1 MDVLLHDIRYA
12 LRSLRRSA
20 GFTTVAVLTLAL
32 GIGATTAVFTV
43 IDGVLLRPLPF
54 AEQER
59 LFYFLEQSAEGGR
72 RLPSYPNFLD
82 WKRDATTTD
91 LAYARGRRE
100 SMRGTG
106 GVENVLVAYA
116 SPRLRTVLGAHPILG
131 RTFLPDEER
140 EGAANAAVI
149 THHFWMRH
157 FGGDPAAVGKTL
169 VLGDRSYTVVGVMP
183 REAAFPVWVD
193 IWAPVAAIAGT
204 DRVLEERDFHADG
217 ILIGRLHDGVSLA
230 QAESELGTIAR
241 RLATAYPAANR
252 DWTSADAQPLGSA
265 IIGDVKPRLL
275 VLMGAVAVV
284 LLIACANVTSLSLAR
299 AATRTREIAI
309 RSALGAGRGR
319 VARQL
324 LTESVLIAAAGGVLG
339 TVIAWSGVAL
349 LRHGAPWAV
358 PRLAEVT
365 LDARVLAFVLGVSF
379 ATALVVGLVPA
390 WRSVAPDLAESLR
403 ERAHGAGGGA
413 LRQRLRAVLVTAE
426 IALALMLVAG
436 AGLLLRS
443 FQELQRLELGFDPE
457 RMVTFDI
464 TPPSPRYDDPRDAA
478 ALYARVADAVRPIP
492 GVEHV
497 ALANFAPGSGGI
509 PTRVEVDGKV
519 PYGEWGDRGA
529 SFRTISSGYF
539 QATGIPLREGRD
551 FTDAEIAS
559 AGAVAVVSE
568 AFARLYWPGAS
579 PLGHSVT
586 VFKSAQGR
594 ADFGQPIQMTVVGV
608 AGDVQ
613 NGAPGAPPRPEI
625 YVPFTA
631 NPWTHMNLVVR
642 AAGEPAALI
651 PALKRA
657 VLGVEPAI
665 PIAGGG
671 ADFIVMDEQ
680 SARGLGVQRF
690 NASLLGVFA
699 LSALL
704 LAAIGIYGLMSY
716 AVAQRTREMGIRMAL
731 GARPRDV
738 LSLVVRQ
745 GMTLALLGI
754 ALGIIGAL
762 AVTRLLASM
771 LYGVAPTDPATFTG
785 VAALL
790 AAVALLACW
799 LPARRAARV
808 DPTVAT
814 GSGL

>member
-1 MDVLLHDIRYA
+1 MDTLVHDVRYA
-12 LRSLRRSA
+12 VRSLRRSA
-20 GFTTVAVLTLAL
+20 GFTLVAVLTLAL
-32 GIGATTAVFTV
+32 GIGATTAVFSV

-54 AEQER
+54 ADEGR

-82 WKRDATTTD
+82 WERDATTTD

-100 SMRGTG
+100 AMRGTD
-106 GVENVLVAYA
+106 GVENVLVAYV
-116 SPRLRTVLGAHPILG
+116 SPRFLSVLGARPILG
-131 RTFLPDEER
+131 RTLLPDEER
-140 EGAANAAVI
+140 EGAGNAAVI

-183 REAAFPVWVD
+183 REAAFPLWVD

-217 ILIGRLHDGVSLA
+217 ILIGRLRRGVPLPQA
-230 QAESELGTIAR
+230 QSELGTIAQ

-252 DWTSADAQPLGSA
+252 DWTSVNAQPLGSA

-299 AATRTREIAI
+299 AAARTREIAI
-309 RSALGAGRGR
+309 RSALGAGRAR
-319 VARQL
+319 VVRQL

-339 TVIAWSGVAL
+339 AVIGWSGVAL
-349 LRHGAPWAV
+349 LRHAAPWAV
-358 PRLAEVT
+358 PRLGEVT
-365 LDARVLAFVLGVSF
+365 LDFRVLAFVLVVSL
-379 ATALVVGLVPA
+379 ATALIVGLVPA
-390 WRSVAPDLAESLR
+390 WRSVVPDLADSLR

-413 LRQRLRAVLVTAE
+413 LRQRLRATLVTVE
-426 IALALMLVAG
+426 IALALMLVTG
-436 AGLLLRS
+436 AGLLMRS
-443 FQELQRLELGFDPE
+443 FQELQQLELGFDPE

-492 GVEHV
+492 GVERV
-497 ALANFAPGSGGI
+497 ALANFPPGSGGI

-529 SFRTISSGYF
+529 SFRTISRGYF
-539 QATGIPLREGRD
+539 RAAGIPLHEGRD

-559 AGAVAVVSE
+559 AGAVAVVSK
-568 AFARLYWPGAS
+568 AFARLYWPGVS

-594 ADFGQPIQMTVVGV
+594 ADFGEPIQITVVGV

-613 NGAPGAPPRPEI
+613 NGAPGDPPRPEI
-625 YVPFTA
+625 YVPFTT

-642 AAGEPAALI
+642 ATGEPAALI
-651 PALKRA
+651 PELKRA

-680 SARGLGVQRF
+680 NARGLGAQRF

-699 LSALL
+699 FSALL
-704 LAAIGIYGLMSY
+704 LAAIGIYGLMAY
-716 AVAQRTREMGIRMAL
+716 AVTQRTREMGIRMAL
-731 GARPRDV
+731 GARSRDV

-754 ALGIIGAL
+754 AIGIVGAF
-762 AVTRLLASM
+762 AATRLLASM
-771 LYGVAPTDPATFTG
+771 LYGVAPTDPVTFTG

-790 AAVALLACW
+790 VAVALLACW

-808 DPTVAT
+808 DPNVALR
-814 GSGL
+814 SE

>member
-1 MDVLLHDIRYA
+1 MDTLLHDLRYA

-20 GFTTVAVLTLAL
+20 GFTIVAVLTLAL
-32 GIGATTAVFTV
+32 GIGATTAVFSV

-54 AEQER
+54 ADEGR

-82 WKRDATTTD
+82 WERAATRTD

-100 SMRGTG
+100 AMRGTD
-106 GVENVLVAYA
+106 GVENVLVAYV
-116 SPRLRTVLGAHPILG
+116 SPRFLSVLGARPALG
-131 RTFLPDEER
+131 RTLLPDEER

-183 REAAFPVWVD
+183 REAAFPLWVD

-204 DRVLEERDFHADG
+204 DRVLAERDFHADG
-217 ILIGRLHDGVSLA
+217 ILIGRLHRGVSLA
-230 QAESELGTIAR
+230 QTQSELGTIAR

-252 DWTSADAQPLGSA
+252 DWTSVDAQPLGSA

-299 AATRTREIAI
+299 AAARRREIAI
-309 RSALGAGRGR
+309 RSALGAGGAR
-319 VARQL
+319 VVRQL

-339 TVIAWSGVAL
+339 GMIAWSAVAL
-349 LRHGAPWAV
+349 LRHSAPWAV
-358 PRLAEVT
+358 PRLGEVT
-365 LDARVLAFVLGVSF
+365 LDFRVLAFVLGISL
-379 ATALVVGLVPA
+379 ATALLVGLVPA
-390 WRSVAPDLAESLR
+390 WRSVSPHLTDSLR

-426 IALALMLVAG
+426 IALALVLVAG
-436 AGLLLRS
+436 AGLLIRS

-492 GVEHV
+492 GVERV
-497 ALANFAPGSGGI
+497 ALANFPPGSGGI

-529 SFRTISSGYF
+529 SFRTISRGYF
-539 QATGIPLREGRD
+539 QATGIPLRQGRD

-568 AFARLYWPGAS
+568 AFARLYWPGESA
-579 PLGHSVT
+579 LGHSVT

-613 NGAPGAPPRPEI
+613 NGAPGDPPRPEI

-642 AAGEPAALI
+642 ATGEPAALI

-671 ADFIVMDEQ
+671 ADFQVMDEA
-680 SARGLGVQRF
+680 SARGLGAQRL

-704 LAAIGIYGLMSY
+704 LAAIGIYGLMAY
-716 AVAQRTREMGIRMAL
+716 AVTQRTREMGIRMAL

-745 GMTLALLGI
+745 GMTLAGLGI
-754 ALGIIGAL
+754 ALGIVGAL
-762 AVTRLLASM
+762 AATQLLASM
-771 LYGVAPTDPATFTG
+771 LYGVAPTDPVTFTG

-808 DPTVAT
+808 DPNVA
-814 GSGL
+814 LRAE